1 MVAAALQEMF
11 SIPELTVP
19 VQLGAVATRGYLDSA
34 GTMVPLTGTDLQ
46 RIGTVLYLRKDSL
59 PGLAE
64 QASVT
69 VGALGAASAAG
80 GRTYRIGAMEP
91 IEDGLIVACQLGG
104 GRE

>member
-11 SIPELTVP
+11 GIPELTVP

-34 GTMVPLTGTDLQ
+34 GTMVPLAGTDLQ
-46 RIGTVLYLRKDSL
+46 RIGTMLYLQKGSL

-64 QASVT
+64 HVNVT